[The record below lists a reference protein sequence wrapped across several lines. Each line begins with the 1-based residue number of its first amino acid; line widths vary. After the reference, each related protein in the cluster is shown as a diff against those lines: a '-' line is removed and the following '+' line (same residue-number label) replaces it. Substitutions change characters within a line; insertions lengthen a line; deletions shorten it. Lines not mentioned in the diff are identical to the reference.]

1 MTVGF
6 VVKAALLLTDKR
18 TWKVIGAIV
27 AGTVLLIAMPV
38 VILTGVFENLGQM
51 DFTDSSLKQ
60 QILEGLTSEDRSEL
74 EAWQGTTAAI
84 EAAMEEAGF
93 EERIEEAVRLYA
105 GWLYPQAGEEG
116 FVERLVGCFEEGQ
129 SIDGLLAN
137 VKEAFGIEISAEA
150 FEEAVRRRGMAHE
163 KRNSRAFVLRY
174 EEVAGTAVLSAA
186 ERDERGGGDHR
197 PSGRHLR
204 HAGAGE
210 CERVPPA
217 YGE

>member
-60 QILEGLTSEDRSEL
+60 QILEGLTSGDRAEL
-74 EAWQGTTAAI
+74 EAWQGTSTAI
-84 EAAMEEAGF
+84 EAAMKEAGF

-105 GWLYPQAGEEG
+105 GWLYPLAGEEG
-116 FVERLVGCFEEGQ
+116 FVERLLGCFEEGQ

-137 VKEAFGIEISAEA
+137 VKESFGIEISAEA
-150 FEEAVRRRGMAHE
+150 FEEAV
-163 KRNSRAFVLRY
+163 KQ
-174 EEVAGTAVLSAA
+174 
-186 ERDERGGGDHR
+186 
-197 PSGRHLR
+197 
-204 HAGAGE
+204 
-210 CERVPPA
+210 
-217 YGE
+217 